1 MKLLLRPTSGSH
13 AGETFTVEPGEC
25 ITFGRTTAS
34 QWSFSDD
41 GHMSSVHFEIENF
54 GDRAE
59 IRDRASTN
67 GTWLNNSK
75 IQRQYLKN
83 GDRLR
88 AGVTVMVVECFE
100 SPAPI
105 DAVRVKPE
113 RATFET
119 SDSPASIQQARASHH
134 NSSAVAAKSV
144 AASPGP
150 ASFDSVHVLDQ
161 EPLPSQPEPMQVSRL
176 ETDFPRQSD
185 PEIHE
190 PDALNVQPAIE
201 PQPLQVDQAFQLL
214 SKHTNTDS
222 AESLLATLDQ
232 LASRWSIQLAIHYQ
246 KIRMMP
252 PRRFTDS
259 AAFPLAG
266 QHLASQYS
274 PVRASW
280 AEAKSKANVYEL
292 LPRLIK
298 SDGFV
303 AFLGTSGD
311 QVAVQIHKMFQLGV
325 EDSQTPTVSCLHVG
339 HPSIADLRAQRAIDR
354 KRPIRRP
361 HSGSPFVH
369 TGRTKESCLRRQS

>member
-1 MKLLLRPTSGSH
+1 
-13 AGETFTVEPGEC
+13 
-25 ITFGRTTAS
+25 
-34 QWSFSDD
+34 
-41 GHMSSVHFEIENF
+41 
-54 GDRAE
+54 
-59 IRDRASTN
+59 
-67 GTWLNNSK
+67 
-75 IQRQYLKN
+75 
-83 GDRLR
+83 
-88 AGVTVMVVECFE
+88 
-100 SPAPI
+100 
-105 DAVRVKPE
+105 
-113 RATFET
+113 
-119 SDSPASIQQARASHH
+119 
-134 NSSAVAAKSV
+134 
-144 AASPGP
+144 
-150 ASFDSVHVLDQ
+150 
-161 EPLPSQPEPMQVSRL
+161 MQVSRL

-252 PRRFTDS
+252 PADLPIRPL
-259 AAFPLAG
+259 FPWLANTS
-266 QHLASQYS
+266 ASQYS

-325 EDSQTPTVSCLHVG
+325 EGFSDPTVSCLHVG
-339 HPSIADLRAQRAIDR
+339 HPVYR
-354 KRPIRRP
+354 
-361 HSGSPFVH
+361 
-369 TGRTKESCLRRQS
+369 